1 MSRFL
6 VDPQHISETQVELQ
20 EKETHHIKNVLRF
33 KEGDVVVVFDGV
45 GNEYRCQIESLEKKE
60 ALLSILEKIQSKQEN
75 SVQVSLAHSVT
86 KGERFDWVVEK
97 GTELG
102 MQQIIPFN
110 CERVNV
116 KLNEENKIKK
126 QQRWERITQ
135 AASKQSGRVTVPK
148 VSPVLKFDQ
157 VIELFSKYD
166 AVLLAYELENGTDL
180 KNAWHSLLKDKK
192 IQTVLAIVGPEG
204 GFSTQ
209 EVDAM
214 VQAGAQSVS
223 LGQNILRTE
232 TAAIAMVAMIQYE
245 LLS

>member
-6 VDPQHISETQVELQ
+6 VHPENISEDLVCLK
-20 EKETHHIKNVLRF
+20 EKEIHHIKNVLRF

-45 GNEYRCQIESLEKKE
+45 GNEYRCQIDSLNKKE
-60 ALLSILEKIQSKQEN
+60 GQLSILEKLESKQTQ
-75 SVQVSLAHSVT
+75 SAFVTLAHSVT

-102 MQQIIPFN
+102 MQKILPFI

-116 KLNEENKIKK
+116 KLNAENKLKK
-126 QQRWERITQ
+126 HQRWERISQ
-135 AASKQSGRVTVPK
+135 AASKQCGRVHLPE
-148 VSPVLKFDQ
+148 VSSVMTLDQ
-157 VIELFSKYD
+157 LVESFSDYD
-166 AVLLAYELENGTDL
+166 LVLLAYELENGTDL
-180 KNAWHSLLKDKK
+180 KSTLRSAIEKNKK
-192 IQTVLAIVGPEG
+192 IKILAIVGPEG
-204 GFSTQ
+204 GFTEN
-209 EVDAM
+209 EVHQM

-223 LGQNILRTE
+223 LGENILRTE